1 MQSGRVADK
10 AGRQAC
16 RAWWGGGKKRE
27 RLRHFLFD
35 VKHVFRRLK
44 FSCALYSS
52 FYQASPRHCNCAL
65 KPARRV
71 EKERVRKR
79 EGDRETA
86 RQQLPCVLSV
96 WSAGQQRQSKP
107 KCRHIEE
114 KQRRQ
119 QRRLKW
125 NKVAKE
131 AVKLLRIMDVFIS
144 QNDFLTTGLG
154 FGFGFRRFFGRE

>member
-1 MQSGRVADK
+1 MQSGRAADK
-10 AGRQAC
+10 AVRQGRVGEGV
-16 RAWWGGGKKRE
+16 RRE

-44 FSCALYSS
+44 FSCALYCSS

-65 KPARRV
+65 KPERRV
-71 EKERVRKR
+71 ERER
-79 EGDRETA
+79 DRETA

-96 WSAGQQRQSKP
+96 WSAGQQGQSKP

-114 KQRRQ
+114 RQ

-154 FGFGFRRFFGRE
+154 FGFGFGFRR

>member
-1 MQSGRVADK
+1 MQGREE
-10 AGRQAC
+10 
-16 RAWWGGGKKRE
+16 WGVRRE

-44 FSCALYSS
+44 FSCALYCSS

-65 KPARRV
+65 KPERRAGRAC
-71 EKERVRKR
+71 EGER
-79 EGDRETA
+79 DRETA

-96 WSAGQQRQSKP
+96 WSAGQQGQSKP

-114 KQRRQ
+114 KRR
-119 QRRLKW
+119 RRLKW

-154 FGFGFRRFFGRE
+154 FGFGFRR

>member
-1 MQSGRVADK
+1 MQSGRAADK
-10 AGRQAC
+10 AVGQAC
-16 RAWWGGGKKRE
+16 RAGGEGEGVRRE

-44 FSCALYSS
+44 FSCALYCSS

-65 KPARRV
+65 KPERRV
-71 EKERVRKR
+71 ERER
-79 EGDRETA
+79 DRETA

-96 WSAGQQRQSKP
+96 WSAGQQGQSKP

-114 KQRRQ
+114 KRR
-119 QRRLKW
+119 RRLKW

-131 AVKLLRIMDVFIS
+131 AVKLLCIMDVFIS

-154 FGFGFRRFFGRE
+154 FGFGFRR